1 MMGHDAMSGAVELT
15 KPSHLLAKLA
25 HEAAV
30 FGANLNN
37 SYAAINALRDAYHLR
52 EWVWQDRL
60 HPSPPL
66 QTQIMGRVGGEDQW
80 ASWINQECSEF
91 STLVDLCTGSKRFE
105 RGSKAKQ
112 FYNAGPGSDTG
123 SGRWTRIEASWAGE
137 QRVGWWA
144 MSGGGEPWRGLLSI

>member
-1 MMGHDAMSGAVELT
+1 MMGHAAVSGAVELT

-80 ASWINQECSEF
+80 ASWINQEFSEF
-91 STLVDLCTGSKRFE
+91 PTLIDLCTGSKRFE

-112 FYNAGPGSDTG
+112 FYNADP
-123 SGRWTRIEASWAGE
+123 
-137 QRVGWWA
+137 
-144 MSGGGEPWRGLLSI
+144 GGEFELSHNFRLYDPGLRV